1 MVSAAPWLVELLAYL
16 EENLKRTKAF
26 LAEHLPQV
34 RLIEP
39 EGTYLIWLDC
49 RGLELE
55 AAELEDVIIQKGRLW
70 LDDGRLFGTG
80 GEGFQRINIACPLG
94 YIGRR
99 PQAPGNCLKKVKL
112 KCNLPID
119 MIGVMM

>member
-1 MVSAAPWLVELLAYL
+1 MAPAAPWLVELLAYL

-80 GEGFQRINIACPLG
+80 GEGFQRINIACSWATLEEG
-94 YIGRR
+94 LKRLAI
-99 PQAPGNCLKKVKL
+99 ALKK
-112 KCNLPID
+112 
-119 MIGVMM
+119 